1 MDRRPLHETRRHGTG
16 AGPVIIDSSRS
27 IVPRIHPSPAEEEEE
42 EGGNGSIVS
51 GSETRNSKQWSGK

>member
-27 IVPRIHPSPAEEEEE
+27 IVPRIYIPLRRR
-42 EGGNGSIVS
+42 GNGSIVS
-51 GSETRNSKQWSGK
+51 ERNSYLETVARRVE

>member
-27 IVPRIHPSPAEEEEE
+27 IVPRIYISPS
-42 EGGNGSIVS
+42 GGGENGSIVS
-51 GSETRNSKQWSGK
+51 ERNSYLETVAGRVE